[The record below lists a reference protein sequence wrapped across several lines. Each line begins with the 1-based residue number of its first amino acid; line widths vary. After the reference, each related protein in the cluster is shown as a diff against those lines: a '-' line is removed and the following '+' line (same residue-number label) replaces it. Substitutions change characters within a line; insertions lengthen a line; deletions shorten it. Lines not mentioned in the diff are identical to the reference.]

1 MYEKGIKGWFKHF
14 DFVVL
19 DLICLQIAFW
29 LSYIIY
35 NGGGN
40 PYANPLY
47 RNMAVTVVFLDIIII
62 FFQETFKNVLKR
74 GYYRE
79 FAVTVKQAIFVLM
92 LSTLYLFAMQVGH
105 QYSRITLVLM
115 VGIYAVLTYAV
126 RLLWKKQLL
135 KRIKNGGERSLLIIT
150 DRRVAEK
157 VVENIRENSFFRFK
171 MTGLIILDQDM
182 VGQKISNVPVVSNIQ
197 NASNYIGKEWVDEV
211 LIASTPDVKCPDKL
225 LNEIMEMGVTV
236 HQYLARTVENVGRKQ
251 FVETIGKY
259 TVLTTSINTMTM
271 KQAFMKRALDI
282 VGGLAGCILTGIIF
296 VFIAPI
302 IYISSPGPIFFSQT
316 RIGKNGKP
324 FKMYKFRSMYMDAEE
339 RKAELAKENR
349 VKDGMMFKLDFD
361 PRVIGNKIMPDG
373 RKKTGIGQ
381 FIRNTSLDEF
391 PQFANVLLGQMSLCG
406 TRPCTMDEWEKYELH
421 HRARMAVKPGLTGM
435 WQVSGRSEITDFEE
449 VVRLDREY
457 INNWSMGLD
466 FRILLKTVAVVFKKD
481 GSM

>member
-47 RNMAVTVVFLDIIII
+47 RNMAVTIVFLDIAII

-79 FAVTVKQAIFVLM
+79 FVMTVKQSVFVLM
-92 LSTLYLFAMQVGH
+92 LSTLYLFAMQAGH

-259 TVLTTSINTMTM
+259 TVLTTSLNTMTM
-271 KQAFMKRALDI
+271 KQAFLKRTLDI
-282 VGGLAGCILTGIIF
+282 VGGLVGCILTGIIF

-339 RKAELAKENR
+339 RKAELLKQNR
-349 VKDGMMFKLDFD
+349 IKDGMMFKMEFD
-361 PRVIGNKIMPDG
+361 PRVIGNKITPDG

-381 FIRNTSLDEF
+381 FIRDTSLDEF
-391 PQFANVLLGQMSLCG
+391 PQFINILMGQMSLCG
-406 TRPCTMDEWEKYELH
+406 TRPCTMDEWDKYELH
-421 HRARMAVKPGLTGM
+421 HRARLAVKPGLTGM
-435 WQVSGRSEITDFEE
+435 WQVSGRSGITDFEE

-466 FRILLKTVAVVFKKD
+466 LKILFKTVTVVFKKE